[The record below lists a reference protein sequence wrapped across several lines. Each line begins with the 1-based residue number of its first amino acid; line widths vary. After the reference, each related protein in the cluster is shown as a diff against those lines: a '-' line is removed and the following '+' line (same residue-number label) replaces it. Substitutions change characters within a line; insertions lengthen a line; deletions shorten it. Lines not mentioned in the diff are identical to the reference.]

1 MNKYKA
7 MVDFTSKAEGVSCSE
22 GQIVE
27 LDEVVANQINDKAS
41 EKFPDYAPFLE
52 LVERKK
58 QTVADIKKAL
68 EEKGI
73 DYPSKATKEELLAL
87 LVE

>member
-1 MNKYKA
+1 MHL
-7 MVDFTSKAEGVSCSE
+7 SWILSS
-22 GQIVE
+22 
-27 LDEVVANQINDKAS
+27 
-41 EKFPDYAPFLE
+41 
-52 LVERKK
+52 RKK

-87 LVE
+87 LAE

>member
-1 MNKYKA
+1 MNKYKSR
-7 MVDFTSKAEGVSCSE
+7 VDFTSKAEGISCSK
-22 GQIVE
+22 GQVVE
-27 LDEVVANQINDKAS
+27 LDEAIANQINDKS
-41 EKFPDYAPFLE
+41 FEKYADYAPFLD
-52 LVERKK
+52 LVEQKK

-87 LVE
+87 LAE